1 MLAARKLKDRL
12 RRVGAALM
20 GVNYEDVVYE
30 NGYVRDVKT
39 GKSLSIKDIANA
51 LTTNVGGT
59 WPYGVEPSL
68 EDTAYFGLSDYTYPY
83 GSHIALVEVTEEG
96 LVKVLDYVAI
106 DDIGMVVN
114 PMLAEGQ
121 VLVVLSRA
129 LARLPLRKLSMIVM
143 VIH

>member
-1 MLAARKLKDRL
+1 MADELGIDIGQVEVSWGDTELIGEGFGTYGSRTLTLAGNAALLAARKLKDRL

-59 WPYGVEPSL
+59 WPYGL
-68 EDTAYFGLSDYTYPY
+68 NHHLRT
-83 GSHIALVEVTEEG
+83 
-96 LVKVLDYVAI
+96 
-106 DDIGMVVN
+106 
-114 PMLAEGQ
+114 
-121 VLVVLSRA
+121 
-129 LARLPLRKLSMIVM
+129 PLTSV
-143 VIH
+143 